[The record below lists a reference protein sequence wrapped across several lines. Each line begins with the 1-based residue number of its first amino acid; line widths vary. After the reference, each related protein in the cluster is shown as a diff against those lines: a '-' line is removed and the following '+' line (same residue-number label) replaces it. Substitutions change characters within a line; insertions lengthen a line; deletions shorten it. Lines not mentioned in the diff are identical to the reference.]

1 MADSLHAD
9 KGAIIR
15 HIVKCRMYADPPLLK
30 FFFYIPR
37 KLDIGTIDTINLLQH
52 GIKFIDFRIHFAHSL
67 SSFISCTALQRPY
80 TGYSL
85 FYPKQR
91 KRKFLGKA
99 FLRIRRLW
107 LHLIPDAC
115 NAWNSLLHP
124 LP

>member
-15 HIVKCRMYADPPLLK
+15 HIVKCPMYADPPLLK

-37 KLDIGTIDTINLLQH
+37 KLDIGTIDTIN
-52 GIKFIDFRIHFAHSL
+52 
-67 SSFISCTALQRPY
+67 